1 MLNRASAWMKNRS
14 GWWDFGVFL
23 IVFAGSLAAFGN
35 WVLDGRDELVHA
47 QQTGL
52 KAALDARYERL
63 DERVNGVEKNID
75 GRLMNIEKKVGA
87 IEKNM
92 KTMEKN
98 LVKISVEMAVV
109 KTRQEDM
116 QKDIGEIKTILL
128 ESRRNG
134 NSGRSK

>member
-1 MLNRASAWMKNRS
+1 MLDRASAWMKNRS
-14 GWWDFGVFL
+14 GWWDFGIFL

-35 WVLDGRDELVHA
+35 WVLDGRDELVYA

-52 KAALDARYERL
+52 KAALDARYDRL

-75 GRLMNIEKKVGA
+75 ERLRNIQKNIGV

-92 KTMEKN
+92 KTVEKN
-98 LVKISVEMAVV
+98 LTKISVEVAVV
-109 KTRQEDM
+109 KTRQENM
-116 QKDIGEIKTILL
+116 QKDIGEIKTILH
-128 ESRRNG
+128 EMRGDR

>member
-47 QQTGL
+47 RQTGM

-92 KTMEKN
+92 KTMEKSV
-98 LVKISVEMAVV
+98 VKISVEMAVV

>member
-14 GWWDFGVFL
+14 GWWDFGIFL
-23 IVFAGSLAAFGN
+23 LVFAGSLAAFGN
-35 WVLDGRDELVHA
+35 WVLDGRDELVYA

-52 KAALDARYERL
+52 KAALDARYDRL

-75 GRLMNIEKKVGA
+75 ERLRNIQKNIGV

-92 KTMEKN
+92 KTVEKN
-98 LVKISVEMAVV
+98 LTKISVEVAVV
-109 KTRQEDM
+109 KTRQENM
-116 QKDIGEIKTILL
+116 QKDIGEIKTILHEL
-128 ESRRNG
+128 RGDR